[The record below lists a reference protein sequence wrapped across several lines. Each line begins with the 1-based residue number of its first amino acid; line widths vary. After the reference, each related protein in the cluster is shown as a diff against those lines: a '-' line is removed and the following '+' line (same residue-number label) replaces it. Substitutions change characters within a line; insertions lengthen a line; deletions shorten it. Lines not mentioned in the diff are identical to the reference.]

1 MFFAPALTSGVID
14 LEGTTFALDAG
25 VETLIGLE
33 GAIGP
38 HPLRA
43 PEPVA
48 AGVGAGEA
56 GFGGTRHAEPEP
68 ALDPNLLRFDGA
80 GTVDATYVDKRGVGT
95 RESRR
100 RTT

>member
-1 MFFAPALTSGVID
+1 MLFAPVLTSGVID

-25 VETLIGLE
+25 VETLAALGC
-33 GAIGP
+33 AIGP

-43 PEPVA
+43 PELVA
-48 AGVGAGEA
+48 TGVGAGEA
-56 GFGGTRHAEPEP
+56 GFGATRHAEPEP
-68 ALDPNLLRFDGA
+68 ALDPNLLGFGGA

-95 RESRR
+95 RESSR